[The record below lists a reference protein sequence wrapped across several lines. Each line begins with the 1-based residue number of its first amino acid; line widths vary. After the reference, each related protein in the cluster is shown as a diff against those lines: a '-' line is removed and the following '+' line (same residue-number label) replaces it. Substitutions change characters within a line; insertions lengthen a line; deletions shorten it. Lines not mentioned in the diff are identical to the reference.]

1 MVRLLQHAMHS
12 HQVEGEGYIYAIV
25 EPCHYHDS
33 DRPDRCEG
41 ACTRG
46 RRVQSM

>member
-1 MVRLLQHAMHS
+1 MVRLLPHAMHS

-25 EPCHYHDS
+25 GPFNYHDS
-33 DRPDRCEG
+33 DLPDH
-41 ACTRG
+41 CTRG